1 MAKTYWV
8 EDAGEPVSDEH
19 VETQKENQ
27 HRCPV
32 FQVSEDRQV
41 IILFSLLKNI
51 RKATIILMA
60 ILRPA
65 PVQLSDNSAESKQ
78 ANNFESAEQW
88 PDTLGKSC
96 DEEEWL
102 SWCWFSV
109 IAVMMMNFVKFPS
122 CNMPGKEK
130 AYIVIMVKGVKDI
143 IGEAGEKVDQE
154 PWLETEILCLNWT
167 SHY

>member
-1 MAKTYWV
+1 M
-8 EDAGEPVSDEH
+8 SDEH

-41 IILFSLLKNI
+41 IILFSLRKNI

-78 ANNFESAEQW
+78 ANNFECTEQ
-88 PDTLGKSC
+88 
-96 DEEEWL
+96 
-102 SWCWFSV
+102 
-109 IAVMMMNFVKFPS
+109 
-122 CNMPGKEK
+122 
-130 AYIVIMVKGVKDI
+130 
-143 IGEAGEKVDQE
+143 
-154 PWLETEILCLNWT
+154 
-167 SHY
+167 